1 MVVGITNNDGGSTL
15 FDGNE
20 SVRNSQ
26 SPFYQSIC
34 FLRGKRGCMMNVDCI
49 RLFCGLLF
57 GWVLV
62 FCVSDGEVAWAE
74 AKGVKDPLIQHLEFL
89 GYECDQVEQGIRAKH
104 VSKIHIYITFFNG
117 GIRFQTGFPG
127 KPMEPSG
134 EPRYRISNRLAK
146 QMKALQIYWSEDGN
160 LFAMAWMPGT
170 YEKSRFSVF
179 IDAWEKDTALLR
191 QSYEELKPFL
201 KEETQG

>member
-1 MVVGITNNDGGSTL
+1 
-15 FDGNE
+15 
-20 SVRNSQ
+20 
-26 SPFYQSIC
+26 
-34 FLRGKRGCMMNVDCI
+34 
-49 RLFCGLLF
+49 
-57 GWVLV
+57 
-62 FCVSDGEVAWAE
+62 
-74 AKGVKDPLIQHLEFL
+74 
-89 GYECDQVEQGIRAKH
+89 
-104 VSKIHIYITFFNG
+104 
-117 GIRFQTGFPG
+117 
-127 KPMEPSG
+127 MEPSG